1 MQKPIDNS
9 DHQKTI
15 LPGGLRLVSEYIPHV
30 RSISLGVWVQN
41 GTRDELSAE
50 NGISHFIE
58 HMMFKGTKR
67 RKASD
72 IAESLEAVGGHLNA
86 FTGKELT
93 CYYAHVLDEHLPLAI
108 DVLADMLT
116 ESVFDA
122 EEMAKEKSVVIEEIN
137 SVEDAPEDWVQDLFM
152 HDLFPE
158 HALGYSTLGTRQSI
172 AALQRDLLF
181 GYMRR
186 HYSQNRLLVA
196 AAGNVRHE
204 QLVSQVG
211 DRFSLLPANGA
222 RILAPPPGKS
232 IPSSVTDDEISQTH
246 ICMGTLALRFD
257 DPRKFVLLVLNTLLG
272 GGMSSRLFQNIREQ
286 HGLAYSV
293 FSFQEFLLD
302 TGVFG
307 IYMGTDPERAGKAI
321 ALLQHELK
329 RLRDERVSA
338 AELERTIN
346 QLKGSL
352 MLGLE
357 STSSRMS
364 RLAKMEIYL
373 GEYVTLDEVCAGIES
388 VTAEQINQLAQELFA
403 EERMTSTIIR
413 PAIHATA

>member
-1 MQKPIDNS
+1 
-9 DHQKTI
+9 
-15 LPGGLRLVSEYIPHV
+15 LRVVSEYIPHV
-30 RSISLGVWVQN
+30 RSVSLGVWVQT
-41 GTRDELSAE
+41 GTRDELPEE

-93 CYYAHVLDEHLPLAI
+93 CYYAHILDEHLPIAI

-116 ESVFDA
+116 DSVFDP
-122 EEMAKEKSVVIEEIN
+122 EEMAKEKSVIIEEIN
-137 SVEDAPEDWVQDLFM
+137 SVEDTPEDWIQDLFM
-152 HDLFPE
+152 RDLFPQ
-158 HALGYSTLGTRQSI
+158 HALGFSTLGTREI
-172 AALQRDLLF
+172 IGALQREQQFD
-181 GYMRR
+181 YIRR
-186 HYSQNRLLVA
+186 HYTQNRLLVA
-196 AAGNVRHE
+196 AAGNVNHAD
-204 QLVSQVG
+204 LVAQVG
-211 DRFSLLPANGA
+211 ERFNVLSSNGA
-222 RILAPPPGKS
+222 RVVLPPSAKS
-232 IPSSVTDDEISQTH
+232 MPNSVTEDKCSQTH
-246 ICMGTLALRFD
+246 ICLGTLALRFN

-272 GGMSSRLFQNIREQ
+272 GGMSSRLFQTIREQ

-293 FSFQEFLLD
+293 FSFQDFMMD

-307 IYMGTDPERAGKAI
+307 VYMGTDPDRAEQATT
-321 ALLQHELK
+321 LLRQELR
-329 RLRDERVSA
+329 RLCEEHVSA
-338 AELERTIN
+338 GELERTIN

-373 GEYVTLDEVCAGIES
+373 GEYVTLDEVCSGIAS

-413 PAIHATA
+413 PANQATEAN